1 MSLST
6 ENELR
11 IKDSV
16 EGRIQERG
24 TVTIIAYPGQTSDDT
39 LLYLPRYKAN
49 PRKNIREDDLG
60 LLSETMRLHPATG
73 KREAPL
79 QAAVRGY
86 LEEMNDNFCAKEFY
100 VNPGKVFSN
109 ILFDTRKGWDTNVS
123 HVKGYITV
131 LWVKDMDQFP
141 ISVDTEEMKGAEW
154 MSVGFIKQDQI
165 QSILRQSPPS
175 PIHVVTDLQEKG
187 FFDVDVQNLRKANWN
202 SKLKTLG
209 F

>member
-24 TVTIIAYPGQTSDDT
+24 TVTIIARPGSTPDDT

-60 LLSETMRLHPATG
+60 LLSETMRLDSNG
-73 KREAPL
+73 RREAPL

-86 LEEMNDNFCAKEFY
+86 FEEMNDNFCNKEFY
-100 VNPGKVFSN
+100 INPGKVYTN

-123 HVKGYITV
+123 HVMGYITV
-131 LWVKDMDQFP
+131 LWVNNIDQFP
-141 ISVDTEEMKGAEW
+141 LSVDTEEMKGAEW
-154 MSVGFIKQDQI
+154 LNVSSLYQDKMQSV
-165 QSILRQSPPS
+165 LRQSPPS
-175 PIHVVTDLQEKG
+175 PTHVVKDLKEKG
-187 FFDVDVQNLRKANWN
+187 FLVVDPQNLKKVSWN
-202 SKLKTLG
+202 SKLKMLA